1 MQPNLFP
8 AILIAGPPN
17 CGKSVLSFMLT
28 QELRRLGVSHYL
40 LRSAPDG
47 EGDFAFQGD
56 PNLVRGL
63 RQGHKRRYTT
73 PFIHRSLDIIAE
85 RSLPLLVDIG
95 GKPRGIQL
103 DIPRACTHSILLYRT
118 PEELHTW
125 QKMLAPMNLLPIAE
139 LRSDLFGEEII
150 VQETPCLRGVIAG
163 LERCPEKRRSGP
175 AFAALLERVAGICAY
190 SSTYLE
196 AEHLRRAPFMPLVE
210 RSLAL
215 QVGAPLRGENPWWDP
230 THLPAIAERIP
241 NNQPLALYGRGP
253 VWLAAAIAALAWPVE
268 IALYD
273 VRYGWLAAPKVFF
286 RAPGNVHAQASPFG
300 RDAVWLDIKLKDTLV
315 ESGSLTLPRPQAAA
329 GLVLS
334 GKLPRW
340 AFAALARKFSRAWD
354 WLGVDDPANN
364 RVVVIHS
371 KTLSPRLG
379 ECLPRPIAG
388 GEVPLT
394 KHCT

>member
-8 AILIAGPPN
+8 AILIAGSPN

-28 QELRRLGVSHYL
+28 QALRKQGVSHYL

-63 RQGHKRRYTT
+63 RQGHKRRYTAA
-73 PFIHRSLDIIAE
+73 FIHRSLDIISE

-118 PEELHTW
+118 LEELHAW
-125 QKMLAPMNLLPIAE
+125 RKMLAPMNLLPIAE
-139 LRSDLFGEEII
+139 LCSDLSAEEKIE
-150 VQETPCLRGVIAG
+150 QETPYLRGVIAG
-163 LERCPEKRRSGP
+163 LERCPDKRRSGL

-190 SSTYLE
+190 SSAYLE
-196 AEHLRRAPFMPLVE
+196 AEHLRRAPFQPLVE
-210 RSLAL
+210 RSLAQ

-230 THLPAIAERIP
+230 ASLQAVAECMP
-241 NNQPLALYGRGP
+241 KNQPLALYGRGP
-253 VWLAAAIAALAWPVE
+253 VWLAAAIAALAWPAE

-286 RAPGNVHAQASPFG
+286 RGPGNVITTASPFG
-300 RDAVWLDIKLKDTLV
+300 KDAAWLDVKLRETLV
-315 ESGSLTLPRPQAAA
+315 EPGSLTLPRPHTSA

-340 AFAALARKFSRAWD
+340 AFAALARKFTREWD
-354 WLGVDDPANN
+354 WLGVDDPANS
-364 RVVVIHS
+364 RVVVVHS
-371 KTLSPRLG
+371 NAHSPHLG
-379 ECLPRPIAG
+379 ECLPRPETV
-388 GEVPLT
+388 GEEPL
-394 KHCT
+394 KKNCT